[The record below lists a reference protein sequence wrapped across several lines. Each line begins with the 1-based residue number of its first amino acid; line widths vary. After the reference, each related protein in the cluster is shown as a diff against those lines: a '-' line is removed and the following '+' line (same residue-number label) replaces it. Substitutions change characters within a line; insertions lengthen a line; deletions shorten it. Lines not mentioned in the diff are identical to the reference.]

1 MSATRCSQ
9 SQMMHGSGHPRGSQR
24 WAVPRSPSCRL
35 PLWSP
40 CGVDD
45 LVRRSLGVFCRHTH
59 PFCHS
64 PEALE
69 LHHPSSCEPTLSDS
83 SLDTSSWS
91 FLVHSSVE
99 SHGQLT
105 SFSTITEKKSFGNLI
120 GLLKCFRSFLSLLSD
135 TAQQGSK
142 QPCFHCLSGSPQRW
156 ITAGASRSAS
166 TGTGS

>member
-1 MSATRCSQ
+1 MGLAIHVGHSGGLSQDPLAAGYLCGLPAVWMTLSGGPWVSFADIPTLSA
-9 SQMMHGSGHPRGSQR
+9 
-24 WAVPRSPSCRL
+24 AVRK
-35 PLWSP
+35 LWS
-40 CGVDD
+40 
-45 LVRRSLGVFCRHTH
+45 S
-59 PFCHS
+59 
-64 PEALE
+64 AM
-69 LHHPSSCEPTLSDS
+69 PSSCERTLSDS